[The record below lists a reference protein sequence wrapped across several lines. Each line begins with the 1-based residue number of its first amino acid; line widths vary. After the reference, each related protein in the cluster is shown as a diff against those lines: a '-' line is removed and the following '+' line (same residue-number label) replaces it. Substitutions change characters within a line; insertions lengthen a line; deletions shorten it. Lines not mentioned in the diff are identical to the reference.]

1 MPSDQAASSSFLALQ
16 SFEGDDAPANAN
28 APAPEPIPAERVV
41 PEPPA
46 EPTSYVVR
54 VPALPP
60 SPWLEVPEGVAVI
73 GPIATERKARDHALV
88 LQSMGIAF
96 TRRFAGVGWV
106 LWVEETD
113 YRRATKAIERY
124 ERENRDWPPP
134 QTVRERLRF
143 DLSPIAPL
151 MFVALVVFFSVT
163 GPVSG
168 GSLWFQKGSSVAQL
182 VVTSEPWRALTALT
196 LHADSTHVLGNALS
210 GTLFSAAVM
219 RRFGAGGG
227 SLAILASGVIGNL
240 ANAGFYA
247 AQGIHHGS
255 IGASTAVFGAVGI
268 LAATQLVLDK
278 RESGR
283 EAGWLTWA
291 RPLAGGL
298 ALLATLGASPQS
310 DLGAHLFGFLGGLG
324 VGAALAFPA
333 RLAEREDRA
342 IVFAKP
348 LVQAALGAV
357 TLGLTIGAWELAI
370 LGGR

>member
-1 MPSDQAASSSFLALQ
+1 MPSPQAVSSSYLGFQ
-16 SFEGDDAPANAN
+16 SLEGDGAGSHGAS
-28 APAPEPIPAERVV
+28 PEPLPAERLV

-54 VPALPP
+54 VPVMPP

-88 LQSMGIAF
+88 LQSMGISF

-106 LWVEETD
+106 LWVEESD

-134 QTVRERLRF
+134 QAARERLRF

-151 MFVALVVFFSVT
+151 MFVALVIFFNVT

-182 VVTSEPWRALTALT
+182 VVSSEPWRALTALT

-247 AQGIHHGS
+247 AQGIQHGS

-278 RESGR
+278 RESR
-283 EAGWLTWA
+283 EAGWLTWG

-310 DLGAHLFGFLGGLG
+310 DLGAHLFGFLGGMG

-357 TLGLTIGAWELAI
+357 TLGLTIGAWELAL